1 MIETQ
6 FPLLIPPVLSL
17 IDDDSLAFKA
27 RGCQLLSRLL
37 VPLEHTRSDILRRT
51 NLASVFE
58 DALSPCLHSLPTIT
72 PEDQSIHLLA
82 SAYPALLAVIR
93 TRFPSIPASKRSTK
107 TSVPRREEEQES
119 GDRLNSLTRVL
130 RRNILPSYHHISSP
144 VDTSISSYPN
154 PRLST
159 LLLTQ
164 LTPIISELGIHT
176 TKYLQDLIPIL
187 LSTLT
192 KPFGTAYLPLLLAAT
207 ESMRH
212 LVLNGWPRIWR
223 WRGDILDAACGC
235 WLHLCDDEEDIHRN
249 QGGEDAAALENL
261 KVALKELV
269 AILKVAVAENT
280 DQDGKHIYIDADYR
294 QLVGG
299 DERLRNLL
307 FAD

>member
-6 FPLLIPPVLSL
+6 FPLLIPPILSL

-58 DALSPCLHSLPTIT
+58 DAVSPCLHSLPTIT

-93 TRFPSIPASKRSTK
+93 TRFQPLSASKRSTK
-107 TSVPRREEEQES
+107 SPVPCREEQES
-119 GDRLNSLTRVL
+119 QDRLNSLTRVL
-130 RRNILPSYHHISSP
+130 RRNILPSIHHISSP
-144 VDTSISSYPN
+144 VDTSIPSYPY

-159 LLLTQ
+159 VLLTQ
-164 LTPIISELGIHT
+164 LTPTIRELGVHT
-176 TKYLQDLIPIL
+176 TKHLHDLIPIL
-187 LSTLT
+187 ASTLAN
-192 KPFGTAYLPLLLAAT
+192 PFGTAHLPLLSAAT

-212 LVLNGWPRIWR
+212 VVLNGWPRIWR
-223 WRGDILDAACGC
+223 WRGDILAAVCGC